1 MYECSICQS
10 LNHASR
16 LHCQNCGTIP
26 RMYSMLGV
34 PMVVKDYVDW
44 LGPNYVAVP
53 VVVAQGAQR
62 ASQHH
67 ASRVYLRTVALDYY
81 AE

>member
-26 RMYSMLGV
+26 EMYSIYGR
-34 PMVVKDYVDW
+34 PINAYGKDVVI
-44 LGPNYVAVP
+44 AF
-53 VVVAQGAQR
+53 GAQR

-67 ASRVYLRTVALDYY
+67 AGRVYLRTVALGYY
-81 AE
+81 AD

>member
-1 MYECSICQS
+1 MYECAICYS

-26 RMYSMLGV
+26 AQYSIYNRPINALGN
-34 PMVVKDYVDW
+34 D
-44 LGPNYVAVP
+44 
-53 VVVAQGAQR
+53 VVVAFGSVRTA
-62 ASQHH
+62 QHH
-67 ASRVYLRTVALDYY
+67 TGRVYLRTVALDYY